1 MTDYLLLACDFY
13 SVVPVVIYF
22 IGIYIGVYFNIIPE
36 ALGFVIFSFLA
47 DQSTKFIKALPYP
60 DFMWD
65 ITRRPEGAYNTDYF
79 SRNGPTAKDA
89 PGFPSGHMTGITLF
103 CLYMVLRKKGD
114 IPWDDFFKDNKGFV
128 LFNIFTVLA
137 MAFARWYKTCHNLF
151 QIVGGILYGSLISY
165 LYYEYIGK
173 YLIK

>member
-1 MTDYLLLACDFY
+1 MTDYVLLACDFY
-13 SVVPVVIYF
+13 SMIPILVYF
-22 IGIYIGVYFNIIPE
+22 IGIYVGFYANIMPE
-36 ALGFVIFSFLA
+36 ALSFVILSFFV

-79 SRNGPTAKDA
+79 SRNGPASKDA

-103 CLYMVLRKKGD
+103 CVYMILRKKGE
-114 IPWDDFFKDNKGFV
+114 IPWDEFIKNNQGFV
-128 LFNIFTVLA
+128 LFNIFAVLG
-137 MAFARWYKTCHNLF
+137 MGFARWYKTCHNMF
-151 QIVGGILYGSLISY
+151 QIVGGILYGGLISY
-165 LYYEYIGK
+165 FYYEFIGK